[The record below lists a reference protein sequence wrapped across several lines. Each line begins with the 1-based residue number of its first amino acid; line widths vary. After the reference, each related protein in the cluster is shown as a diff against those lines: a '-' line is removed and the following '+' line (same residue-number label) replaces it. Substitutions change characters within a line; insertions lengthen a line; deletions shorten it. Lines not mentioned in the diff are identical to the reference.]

1 MGAVRNS
8 KYFYAPFTRAR
19 PFAVPLLLRGAACAY
34 VCILAGACRAARVVV
49 RGAMPRAGER
59 PATGTVTAKYLG
71 LLAGRAPVHPAR
83 ELVQRSPSGTLGVLL
98 LLLLL
103 LLLMRDATPNSVRLP
118 TI

>member
-1 MGAVRNS
+1 MGAVRKS
-8 KYFYAPFTRAR
+8 THFYAPFTRAR

-49 RGAMPRAGER
+49 RGAAPRAGER
-59 PATGTVTAKYLG
+59 PATGAVTANHLG
-71 LLAGRAPVHPAR
+71 LLAGRAAVHPER
-83 ELVQRSPSGTLGVLL
+83 DLVQRSPSGTLGVLL

-118 TI
+118 TF